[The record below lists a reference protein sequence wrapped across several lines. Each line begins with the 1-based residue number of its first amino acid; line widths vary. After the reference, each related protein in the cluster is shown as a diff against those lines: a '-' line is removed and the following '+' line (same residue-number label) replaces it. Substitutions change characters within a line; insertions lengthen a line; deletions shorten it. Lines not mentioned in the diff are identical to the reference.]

1 MPLTTTANISG
12 FGMSVGLPDG
22 MTSNQGASIVDVTT
36 SPLALTRTT
45 YMGRTITINKATGV
59 AVTLSAATGSGDV
72 YEFVVG
78 TAMSGGSTTFTC
90 AGSDKFQGNAWV
102 ISDGAAAVLGYAAVA
117 GTSTVATLNGTT
129 QGGLAGH
136 RIRFTDIKAAR
147 WQVESFG
154 AATGSEATIF
164 S

>member
-59 AVTLSAATGSGDV
+59 AVTLPAVPATAA
-72 YEFVVG
+72 
-78 TAMSGGSTTFTC
+78 
-90 AGSDKFQGNAWV
+90 
-102 ISDGAAAVLGYAAVA
+102 
-117 GTSTVATLNGTT
+117 
-129 QGGLAGH
+129 
-136 RIRFTDIKAAR
+136 
-147 WQVESFG
+147 
-154 AATGSEATIF
+154 
-164 S
+164 